1 MPLDLHA
8 RQLDADLI
16 LVGGGLANGL
26 IAWRLAQ
33 LKPALRVL
41 LLEHGN
47 SLGGNHTWSFHDAD
61 LNAGQRAWVEPL
73 VAHRWSH
80 YSVNFPG
87 RQRELESGYAT
98 LTSARFDAVLRPV
111 LGARARLGQRVTA
124 LSPRSVTL
132 SSGHTLQA
140 GAVIDGRGVRPSPH
154 LTLGFQKFLGQEL
167 RLSTPHGLRGP
178 ILMDACV
185 PQQGGYHFV
194 YTLPLAADRVLIEDT
209 FYADG
214 SGLDPRKL
222 RANIA
227 DYARARGWVVAAVL
241 REEQGV
247 LPITLAGDNAAFWQE
262 ADGVPRAGLAAGL
275 FNPATGYS
283 LPDSVRLADLIA
295 GLPDASLAAT
305 PLFRAVRAHAQARW
319 REQGFFRL
327 LNRMLFRAASPPERW
342 RVLQR
347 FYGLPLPLIQR
358 FYAAQ
363 LRPLD
368 KLRILSGKPPVALL
382 PALQAAFSG
391 APRLVRRNI
400 L

>member
-1 MPLDLHA
+1 MPPDSTPRA
-8 RQLDADLI
+8 LDADLI

-26 IAWRLAQ
+26 IAWRLAKA
-33 LKPALRVL
+33 KPALKLLVL
-41 LLEHGN
+41 ERGD
-47 SLGGNHTWSFHDAD
+47 SLGGNHTWSFHDTD
-61 LNAGQRAWVEPL
+61 LDAGQQAWLEPL
-73 VAHRWSH
+73 VAHRWPH
-80 YSVNFPG
+80 YSVGFPG
-87 RQRELESGYAT
+87 RQRELQSGYAS
-98 LTSARFDAVLRPV
+98 LTSARFDAVLKP
-111 LGARARLGQRVTA
+111 ALGQRVRLRQQVA
-124 LSPRSVTL
+124 SLSPDSVTL
-132 SSGHTLQA
+132 AGGQVLQA
-140 GAVIDGRGVRPSPH
+140 RAVIDGRGVRPSPH

-167 RLSTPHGLRGP
+167 HLGAAHGLTGP
-178 ILMDACV
+178 ILMDARV
-185 PQQGGYHFV
+185 PQHGGYHFV
-194 YTLPLAADRVLIEDT
+194 YTLPLAPDRLLIEDT

-214 SGLDPRKL
+214 SGFDARAL

-227 DYARARGWVVAAVL
+227 AYAKARGWAVASLL

-247 LPITLAGDNAAFWQE
+247 LPITLAGDSDAFWRE
-262 ADGVPRAGLAAGL
+262 AAGVPRSGLAAGL

-283 LPDSVRLADLIA
+283 LPDAVRLADHLA
-295 GLPDASLAAT
+295 SLPDTAFAAA
-305 PLFRAVRAHAQARW
+305 PLFSAIRQFAQACW

-327 LNRMLFRAASPPERW
+327 LNRMLFRAASPAERW

-391 APRLVRRNI
+391 APKLVRRNI